1 MNAEFNAT
9 KAFHGTPN
17 AEGLNDTDLRLRNWY
32 SREQFQYLIAPISQ
46 YLPYSRKLHI
56 TNNAFKNNYREY
68 QIRV

>member
-1 MNAEFNAT
+1 MNAGFNAT
-9 KAFHGTPN
+9 KAFHGTAS

-46 YLPYSRKLHI
+46 YLPYFRKLHI